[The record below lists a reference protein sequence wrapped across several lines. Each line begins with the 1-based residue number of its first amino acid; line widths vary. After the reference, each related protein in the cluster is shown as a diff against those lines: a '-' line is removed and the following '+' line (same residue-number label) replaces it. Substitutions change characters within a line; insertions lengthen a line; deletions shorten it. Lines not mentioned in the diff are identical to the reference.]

1 MEQDSGTRM
10 RGMPRH
16 TLSSRSESRAATRCD
31 CSCSLRDVEAE
42 ARSEQED
49 ARSEQE
55 DARSGDSG
63 EGRREEARAERKKD
77 WTWGGETGQRRARR
91 GQDAPLLRH
100 RGATGRCEEQ
110 GGSGREEWRRAPR
123 GSEGGEE
130 GRLDL
135 GGEAGQKRV
144 RRGQRHTFK
153 LLTGN
158 IRGPAHNA
166 GSQPFGVRPV
176 LLLSEF
182 L

>member
-1 MEQDSGTRM
+1 MGSEERERDGKRGAIVEQDSGTRM

-63 EGRREEARAERKKD
+63 EGRREEARAERKRD
-77 WTWGGETGQRRARR
+77 WTWGGETGQRRVRR
-91 GQDAPLLRH
+91 GQDAPLLRR

-130 GRLDL
+130 DWTW
-135 GGEAGQKRV
+135 EARQG
-144 RRGQRHTFK
+144 RRG
-153 LLTGN
+153 
-158 IRGPAHNA
+158 
-166 GSQPFGVRPV
+166 
-176 LLLSEF
+176 LSGGKDAPC
-182 L
+182 